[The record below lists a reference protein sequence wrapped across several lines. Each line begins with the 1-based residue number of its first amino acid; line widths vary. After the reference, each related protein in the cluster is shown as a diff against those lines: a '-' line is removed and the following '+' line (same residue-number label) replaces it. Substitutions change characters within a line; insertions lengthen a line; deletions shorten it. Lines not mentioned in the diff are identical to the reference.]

1 MTPVI
6 TSYYPIAVCLAIAA
20 AVAVPLYLRG
30 VWFTR
35 GWAGV
40 SVTVAGVDVNV
51 VAEPLSDSRET
62 ASQARRLMAISG
74 ATGVPTG
81 RVRPL
86 ARQPSPRR
94 ARAVESIETIAS
106 PSSGPPTLHLVAR
119 RPGLPKGSARIER
132 RLAVVR

>member
-1 MTPVI
+1 MTPAI

-20 AVAVPLYLRG
+20 AVAIPLYLRG

-40 SVTVAGVDVNV
+40 SVTVAGVDA

-62 ASQARRLMAISG
+62 ASQARRLTAISG

-86 ARQPSPRR
+86 ARQPSPSR

-106 PSSGPPTLHLVAR
+106 PSSGPPTLQLVAR